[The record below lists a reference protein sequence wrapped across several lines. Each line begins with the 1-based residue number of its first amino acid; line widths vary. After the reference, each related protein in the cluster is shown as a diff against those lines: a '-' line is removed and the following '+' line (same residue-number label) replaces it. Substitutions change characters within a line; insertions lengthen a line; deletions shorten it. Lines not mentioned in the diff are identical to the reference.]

1 MLNINLF
8 IFDRLIDEHQIFVV
22 HIWSKMIIDVVKNNE
37 ASSTVEEE
45 DGEDEQGAAYFRCQ
59 DVIGF
64 DGVRE
69 NEDCQDQGV

>member
-1 MLNINLF
+1 MLNIHFL
-8 IFDRLIDEHQIFVV
+8 IFDRLTDEHQIFVV
-22 HIWSKMIIDVVKNNE
+22 HVWSRMIIDVVKNNE
-37 ASSTVEEE
+37 ASNTVEEK
-45 DGEDEQGAAYFRCQ
+45 DGVDTEGEAYFWCQ